1 MIRLYIQ
8 DLLELGV
15 KKPIDKHA
23 NLVSC
28 YIPFKSYSYINVPR
42 FPVAFMGWELTI
54 VILEHYPF
62 N

>member
-23 NLVSC
+23 NLVLAIS
-28 YIPFKSYSYINVPR
+28 PSSH
-42 FPVAFMGWELTI
+42 I
-54 VILEHYPF
+54 VTSMFLDF
-62 N
+62 Q